1 MSLISRLLIGLLVA
15 VLVLL
20 AGCEVQKEG
29 VKTVQVQLSL
39 DHQDAA
45 GRSLSRTGSRN
56 ENLTQGVRTELVLAL
71 SAAIGATKNYRALD
85 PQDSGLS
92 NLLDSTVSLNLP
104 LNTSL
109 RLAVFRFR
117 GIYSTAQLKAQ
128 LRDFDSYGFSAPF
141 TLSASQSDLTV
152 EITILP
158 NGTPAVQ
165 VGRLNGVVSESGSQA
180 TFTVALATAPKE
192 DVQIPLTVSDTSE
205 GSVTP
210 TPLTFTPVNWFTTQ
224 TVTVSGRDDFVD
236 DDNVTWTVQL
246 GNLTSLDMDYNDL
259 NPADIYVTTTDND
272 TAGIT
277 VSVPDNTSSESG
289 QSASLT
295 VRLDSQPTDNVTIPV
310 ISTNTSEGIVS
321 PAKLSF
327 TATNWNTP
335 QAVTITG
342 KDDFVDDEEV
352 SYKVKFGPVS
362 SADTKY
368 TSRAVQDVSLVN
380 TDNDTA
386 GITVSVPDSTSSESG
401 QTANLTVRLNSRP
414 LDNVTVSVA
423 SSDNT
428 SGKVNTPSLT
438 FTPASW
444 NTAQTVTVT
453 GQPNN
458 SSSGSTYQVNFGAAV
473 SMDSKYQGEQSA
485 RVSLTNVDDLAPTV
499 SSVTPADNSTNIAL
513 ASSLSATFSEALK
526 TNSVYTNSNTTA
538 CANASST
545 VLLSTDNFTTCLGLG
560 TPAFSDNQSF
570 SIVPTS
576 PGLAYDKT
584 YQLRIKGG
592 TGGVSDTAGNPL
604 ASSHTVSFSTPV
616 RPRLTATVPDNNSTA
631 VSRYSALSLTFS
643 KDMNT
648 QTFAGISSSPQLQ
661 GTSAYTSSTYTYTFT
676 PSGPLSDNTT
686 YTFTLPDNITDTSGI
701 PLAATTLSFKTTD
714 LGSGLVAY
722 YTLDNNTFNH
732 AANID
737 NGTVSG
743 ATLTSGRTGDNNTAY
758 SFDGTNDKITVAYN
772 STLNF
777 SASSSATFSVWV
789 YPQSFVS
796 LNGIFSKYQ
805 TSGAN
810 GYYLRISDSNGTVRF
825 GENPAIEAPNLLTLN
840 TWQHLSVTVSG
851 GQAVLYL
858 NGVAVKSG
866 TVSWSTTSGY
876 FSIGCDYCSSNDPQ
890 RFFQGKLDDLR
901 IYNRALSANE
911 VFDLYFEPTRSL
923 AAYYPLAGNGNDL
936 SGNSYH
942 GILGSENSEPSV
954 TTGHSGLNAQAYFF
968 DGTDDYIA
976 LNKYVSP
983 NSISSTTVCVWA
995 KSDNQSKDKYLIS
1008 FDQSESWRLALNDD
1022 QGGNNVGWDTTQYG
1036 GTTNNLNTSLS
1047 YEDGQWHHICGWYE
1061 AGKAPDKK
1069 IYVDGTLVQS
1079 TTAHGGSNLGTSYRT
1094 KHYGY
1099 LGWGSESGSF
1109 NDQTTST
1116 HSDDFMQGSIDDV
1129 RIYDRA
1135 LSDNEISA
1143 LYSVADKHPPLPG
1156 NSGTL
1161 ATSNV
1166 SSSELTLTW
1175 STATDD
1181 FTGNASLQY
1190 KVVRADSDRIRIP
1203 ETAELNG
1210 TLVQDWTVNFD
1221 NVSVSGLSASTSYHF
1236 TVLVRDN
1243 ASNVASY
1250 QTTSQTTS
1258 AAASSADAAS
1268 ATINWGT
1275 NTNYQDVVVYTVD
1288 KEADTLGTI
1297 NDYSSFCTSKDK
1309 RYISAGYP
1317 ASGNSYSSSNTSS
1330 AIFLAAKNYFE
1341 NTVQPS
1347 ISGVTYDNLLVLHG
1361 NSAGCWAHNAE
1372 NGSMHAFGGSTGA
1385 GYAFCRSGNSAS
1397 KRFHMYI
1404 CK

>member
-15 VLVLL
+15 VLALL

-56 ENLTQGVRTELVLAL
+56 ENLTHGVRTELVLAL
-71 SAAIGATKNYRALD
+71 SAAIGVTKNYRTLD

-117 GIYSTAQLKAQ
+117 DIYSAAQLKAQ
-128 LRDFDSYGFSAPF
+128 LRNFDSYGFSAPF

-210 TPLTFTPVNWFTTQ
+210 TSLTFTPVNWFTTQ
-224 TVTVSGRDDFVD
+224 TVTVTGKDDFVD
-236 DDNVTWTVQL
+236 DDNVTWTVRL
-246 GNLTSLDMDYNDL
+246 GSIVSLDTDYNGM
-259 NPADIYVTTTDND
+259 NPTAVSVTTADND
-272 TAGIT
+272 TA
-277 VSVPDNTSSESG
+277 
-289 QSASLT
+289 
-295 VRLDSQPTDNVTIPV
+295 
-310 ISTNTSEGIVS
+310 
-321 PAKLSF
+321 
-327 TATNWNTP
+327 
-335 QAVTITG
+335 
-342 KDDFVDDEEV
+342 
-352 SYKVKFGPVS
+352 
-362 SADTKY
+362 
-368 TSRAVQDVSLVN
+368 
-380 TDNDTA
+380 
-386 GITVSVPDSTSSESG
+386 
-401 QTANLTVRLNSRP
+401 
-414 LDNVTVSVA
+414 
-423 SSDNT
+423 
-428 SGKVNTPSLT
+428 
-438 FTPASW
+438 
-444 NTAQTVTVT
+444 
-453 GQPNN
+453 
-458 SSSGSTYQVNFGAAV
+458 
-473 SMDSKYQGEQSA
+473 
-485 RVSLTNVDDLAPTV
+485 DL
-499 SSVTPADNSTNIAL
+499 
-513 ASSLSATFSEALK
+513 E
-526 TNSVYTNSNTTA
+526 
-538 CANASST
+538 
-545 VLLSTDNFTTCLGLG
+545 
-560 TPAFSDNQSF
+560 
-570 SIVPTS
+570 
-576 PGLAYDKT
+576 
-584 YQLRIKGG
+584 
-592 TGGVSDTAGNPL
+592 
-604 ASSHTVSFSTPV
+604 
-616 RPRLTATVPDNNSTA
+616 
-631 VSRYSALSLTFS
+631 
-643 KDMNT
+643 
-648 QTFAGISSSPQLQ
+648 
-661 GTSAYTSSTYTYTFT
+661 
-676 PSGPLSDNTT
+676 
-686 YTFTLPDNITDTSGI
+686 
-701 PLAATTLSFKTTD
+701 
-714 LGSGLVAY
+714 SGLVAH

-732 AANID
+732 AANTD

-789 YPQSFVS
+789 YPQSFAS

-810 GYYLRISDSNGTVRF
+810 GYYLRINDSSGGVRF
-825 GENPAIEAPNLLTLN
+825 GGDASAITVSNLLTLN

-866 TVSWSTTSGY
+866 TVSWSTTSDY
-876 FSIGCDYCSSNDPQ
+876 FSIGCGYCQSGSTDTR

-942 GILGSENSEPSV
+942 GTLGSGNSEPSV
-954 TTGHSGLNAQAYFF
+954 TTGHSGLNAQAYSF

-995 KSDNQSKDKYLIS
+995 KSTNQSKDKYLIS
-1008 FDQSESWRLALNDD
+1008 FDRSESWRLALNDD

-1036 GTTNNLNTSLS
+1036 GITNNLNTSLS

-1099 LGWGSESGSF
+1099 LGWGSKSGSF

-1116 HSDDFMQGSIDDV
+1116 HPDDFMQGSIDDV

-1135 LSDNEISA
+1135 LSVKEIKA
-1143 LYSVADKHPPLPG
+1143 LYSVVDKHPPLPG
-1156 NSGTL
+1156 NSGTV
-1161 ATSNV
+1161 AASNV
-1166 SSSELTLTW
+1166 SSSGLTLTW

-1190 KVVRADSDRIRIP
+1190 KVVRADSDRIRLP
-1203 ETAELNG
+1203 GTAERNG

-1258 AAASSADAAS
+1258 ADASSADAAS
-1268 ATINWGT
+1268 PTINWGT

-1288 KEADTLGTI
+1288 KGADTLGTI
-1297 NDYSSFCTSKDK
+1297 NDYSSFCASKGK
-1309 RYISAGYP
+1309 GYIASASYP

-1330 AIFLAAKNYFE
+1330 AVFLAAKNYFE

-1347 ISGVTYDNLLVLHG
+1347 VSGVTYDNLLVLHG
-1361 NSAGCWAHNAE
+1361 NSASCWAHNAAT
-1372 NGSMHAFGGSTGA
+1372 GSMHAFGGPVGS
-1385 GYAFCRSGNSAS
+1385 GYSHCRSGASAS
-1397 KRFHMYI
+1397 KQFHMYI